1 MGVIKCTTE
10 ECRLIAKKARDT
22 LPVLADGEQIKQ
34 RARLFQALGN
44 ETRLHIIGLL
54 AVQEMCACD
63 IVEVLSG
70 ATSTITHHLRMLE
83 DGGLITS
90 RRVGKFTI
98 YSLNEDLLTRH
109 RVFDGSILPPE

>member
-1 MGVIKCTTE
+1 MGVVKCTTE
-10 ECRLIAKKARDT
+10 ECRLIAKKAKDT
-22 LPVLADGEQIKQ
+22 LPVLADDEQIQQ
-34 RARLFQALGN
+34 RAKLFQALGN

-63 IVEVLSG
+63 IVEGLNG
-70 ATSTITHHLRMLE
+70 AASTITHHLRMLE
-83 DGGLITS
+83 DGGVILS

-109 RVFDGSILPPE
+109 RVFDDSILLPA